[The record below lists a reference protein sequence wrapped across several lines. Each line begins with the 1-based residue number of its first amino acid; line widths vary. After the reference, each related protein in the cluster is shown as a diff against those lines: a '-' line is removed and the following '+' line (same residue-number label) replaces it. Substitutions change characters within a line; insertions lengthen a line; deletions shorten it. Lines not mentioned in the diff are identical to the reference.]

1 MQTRLLIVSIMRFP
15 YNKKQGFTLLE
26 LLVVIAIIGVLSAVV
41 LASLNGSRV
50 KARNASVLAQMDEY
64 IKALN
69 LYYHDNQGVYPSG
82 WINTAITNR
91 RRRVCV
97 GDGPVS
103 AYNGCSAFSDNSSGS
118 TVSDLYAKLVPT
130 YISTLRRVDQG
141 TDNLSNSISS

>member
-1 MQTRLLIVSIMRFP
+1 MRFP

-69 LYYHDNQGVYPSG
+69 LYYHDTKECTRLAGLIQRLQIDVEEFVLE
-82 WINTAITNR
+82 TAQYQLIMVVR
-91 RRRVCV
+91 R
-97 GDGPVS
+97 
-103 AYNGCSAFSDNSSGS
+103 
-118 TVSDLYAKLVPT
+118 LVT
-130 YISTLRRVDQG
+130 IRVDQRFLIC
-141 TDNLSNSISS
+141 TPN